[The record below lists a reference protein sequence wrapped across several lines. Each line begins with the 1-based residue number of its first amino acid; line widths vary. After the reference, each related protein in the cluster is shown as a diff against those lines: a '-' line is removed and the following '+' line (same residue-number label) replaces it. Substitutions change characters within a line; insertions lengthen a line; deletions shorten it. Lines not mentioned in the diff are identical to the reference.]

1 VGVVQH
7 GSTYS
12 LLSFSEFHQ
21 AKEMVA
27 IADKVASKLEEKK
40 GSITE
45 DEVNNY
51 SYAVNAQFLHQ
62 HITQLGHLIRL

>member
-1 VGVVQH
+1 
-7 GSTYS
+7 
-12 LLSFSEFHQ
+12 
-21 AKEMVA
+21 MVA

-51 SYAVNAQFLHQ
+51 GHTVMHNFSASTHQ
-62 HITQLGHLIRL
+62 ARIVIGVMLICS

>member
-1 VGVVQH
+1 
-7 GSTYS
+7 
-12 LLSFSEFHQ
+12 
-21 AKEMVA
+21 MVA

-51 SYAVNAQFLHQ
+51 SYAVNAQFLH
-62 HITQLGHLIRL
+62 

>member
-1 VGVVQH
+1 
-7 GSTYS
+7 
-12 LLSFSEFHQ
+12 
-21 AKEMVA
+21 MVA

-51 SYAVNAQFLHQ
+51 GHTVMHNFSALTHQ
-62 HITQLGHLIRL
+62 ARIVIWCDGDMQLNPYYLKIFEK